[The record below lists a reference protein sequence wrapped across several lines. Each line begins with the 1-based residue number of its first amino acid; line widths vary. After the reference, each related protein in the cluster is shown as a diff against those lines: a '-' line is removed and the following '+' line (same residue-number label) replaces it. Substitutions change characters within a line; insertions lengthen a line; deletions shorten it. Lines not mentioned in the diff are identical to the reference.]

1 MPGAGTTSKG
11 LSCVPNTICRPL
23 PALRMQIGVGTLME
37 DVHRLHLPSLT
48 WRGPLP
54 LHPDSGAVRRTA
66 GHSATGLVSRC
77 ARV

>member
-1 MPGAGTTSKG
+1 
-11 LSCVPNTICRPL
+11 
-23 PALRMQIGVGTLME
+23 MQIGVGTLME